1 MTEEMLSQ
9 EQPSQVP
16 PSVPASQDSS
26 GTPPESKIPFL
37 RKYLLII
44 LAIAILALT
53 AALVVYFATVNK
65 PVTQSVESTPTQP
78 PAAILMLEEPK
89 DQQATTSAQIAVRG
103 KANPNSQI
111 TAYSETQQEI
121 FESDQEGNFSGVLT
135 LDEGPNEIT
144 FTAFNENGEEISE
157 IRSVVYITEKEL

>member
-37 RKYLLII
+37 RKYLFII

-53 AALVVYFATVNK
+53 VALVVYFAMVKK
-65 PVTQSVESTPTQP
+65 PATQSTESTPTP
-78 PAAILMLEEPK
+78 PAVILILEEPK

-103 KANPNSQI
+103 KSNPNSQI
-111 TAYSETQQEI
+111 TAYSETQEEI
-121 FESDQEGNFSGVLT
+121 FESDQNGNFSGILT

-144 FTAFNENGEEISE
+144 FIAFNESGEEISE